1 MKFIFLIFLI
11 PLLSFSQND
20 ISVFV
25 NGNKIENSS
34 ECPFYTEFGEHKIN
48 LLDSNLFQFLLVQDS
63 FYINGVINEIN
74 FTSNSFKLFK
84 KVKDSIIVS
93 LTKNIN
99 KSEVGIQLAC
109 GNSIDSIYHKIE
121 IQTIRNTNTFYI
133 SSFIRSFSY
142 SFKPAYYLDGKPI
155 FDEDPKLNKEL
166 IKKHR
171 KEKRRHNFKQ
181 NVQYTLY

>member
-1 MKFIFLIFLI
+1 MKFIFLTFLI

-20 ISVFV
+20 ISVFL
-25 NGNKIENSS
+25 NGDKIENIS
-34 ECPFYTEFGEHKIN
+34 ECPFYAEFGVQKVN
-48 LLDSNLFQFLLVQDS
+48 LLDSNIFQVLVAQDS
-63 FYINGVINEIN
+63 FYISGVINEIN
-74 FTSNSFKLFK
+74 FKSNSIKLIK
-84 KVKDSIIVS
+84 KIKDSIIVS
-93 LTKNIN
+93 LNLDVKN
-99 KSEVGIQLAC
+99 SEDEIQIAFK
-109 GNSIDSIYHKIE
+109 NSIYHKIE
-121 IQTIRNTNTFYI
+121 IQTIINNNTFYI

-171 KEKRRHNFKQ
+171 KAKRRHNFKQ